1 MGVSGSGW
9 EVAHRSVSASLG
21 PRILS
26 QEDFAWL
33 WGKEGCLQGFPL
45 EPLVRI
51 GPCWYLYE

>member
-9 EVAHRSVSASLG
+9 EVAHGSMSTSLG

-33 WGKEGCLQGFPL
+33 
-45 EPLVRI
+45 
-51 GPCWYLYE
+51 